1 MRTLCKSTLTLT
13 LLVAQITPAVAR
25 AATLYVGP
33 CSEFDTI
40 QEAVDVAVDGD
51 SVLVAAG
58 TYKESVAWEEKGISV
73 IGLGG
78 SNETMVKGVPEQTN
92 LFYVVHSDSG
102 NLIQGFTL
110 CPLDGRGIGSSFSSV
125 TVRDVVVSGWR
136 LAGSGYAFPGW
147 SAGLNHSGYD
157 LTLEDSRFS
166 GAVITL
172 NSTPEDPFI
181 ENCVFINNGHAFRP
195 LAAAE
200 GGALGI
206 TGNSRIR
213 GNWFEGNFSN
223 KGAAIYVYGFHMDTD
238 TRILNNVFLNNTAVA
253 AEGHERWN
261 PGKKGGW
268 GGAIYADW
276 PLNGVTISNN
286 LFVRNRGAGVV
297 HLLGPLQATHNL
309 FFDNEGIDHEGWPPD
324 TTHDLHAD
332 PLFFDPAQGGF
343 QLRPGSPAIDAGDP
357 SPPLGIRDPDGT
369 RLDLGPY
376 PFDRR
381 ATELLYVVP
390 RRSAVLAG
398 TSIEFHVLASNLEDH
413 PRSIDL
419 DLAFGPAD
427 NPEPILIARR
437 GKRPVRARGSWEGT
451 LEFTV
456 PDDSF
461 PGSYLLRLS
470 AGEVVEEIEIEVLP
484 GRVVEVPEERPSAEE
499 DRPSAEALGFG
510 LWALGSGC
518 VGWFSVG
525 VECLGRMA
533 RA

>member
-332 PLFFDPAQGGF
+332 PLFFDPAQGEYVPTINPSLSHDFMTPLMGGAPKRV
-343 QLRPGSPAIDAGDP
+343 LGCGASSAPAPPP
-357 SPPLGIRDPDGT
+357 STP
-369 RLDLGPY
+369 
-376 PFDRR
+376 
-381 ATELLYVVP
+381 ATHP
-390 RRSAVLAG
+390 RRSASAIPTAPASISAPTPSISARPSCS
-398 TSIEFHVLASNLEDH
+398 TSSRAAARSSPVPPSSSTCWPPISKTIPAASISTS
-413 PRSIDL
+413 PSAPPATPSRSSS
-419 DLAFGPAD
+419 PAAA
-427 NPEPILIARR
+427 NARCA
-437 GKRPVRARGSWEGT
+437 PA
-451 LEFTV
+451 
-456 PDDSF
+456 
-461 PGSYLLRLS
+461 
-470 AGEVVEEIEIEVLP
+470 AP
-484 GRVVEVPEERPSAEE
+484 GRAPWSSPSPTTPFPA
-499 DRPSAEALGFG
+499 PTACA
-510 LWALGSGC
+510 
-518 VGWFSVG
+518 
-525 VECLGRMA
+525 
-533 RA
+533 